1 MWGSPRAQG
10 PAPLSESE
18 KLLFS
23 GALRYD
29 KKWAVYEDPLLR
41 MSLWSMAKQFP
52 SMLATVCTVA
62 WRVDR
67 LALLVVFGA
76 NLAAGLMTAFGLVA
90 TNQVLVHLF
99 AEGPTADRLQQALP
113 ALVTTGAVSAV
124 SVGLGC
130 FSVRYAG
137 RLYPKIELE
146 YTARYYRGMAR
157 CEMAAL
163 ENKDVYRVLAAGRYG
178 TDSVKRMLR
187 YAVDILHDLVGFAA
201 SAVVLGF
208 LNPALVA
215 ALALIAVPRWLAAVA
230 VVRRAYASMHV
241 WLDHT
246 RAVETITY
254 PITRADVSAE
264 VRVHGAGKLLMDAH
278 ADMARTACREK
289 ERLAKAEATTE
300 LVGAASSGMARLVA
314 YGLLWWLLTTG
325 GMPLA
330 AAGTAVIAIRTSTGY
345 LAALVMQ
352 FNHMVEE
359 SMYLG
364 DLDEACALT
373 AEHAIP
379 AGGRPVPEGG
389 FDVVLD
395 RVTFRYPNAEE
406 ATLECVSL
414 TIPRG
419 KVVAL
424 VGENGSGKTTL
435 SNLVA
440 GLYLPTEGT
449 LSFGGVDVREAD
461 RDTVFDQIAVLSQ
474 EIAHWPMTV
483 RANIHIGRP
492 TVPRPDIQQR
502 AERAAAAADV
512 TGVVEDLADGW
523 DSIAVKGFE
532 RSVKLSGGQWQK
544 LATARAL
551 YRAAPLLIVDEPT
564 AALDPK
570 KEIEAFQSLRE
581 LTDDGTTVLMI
592 THRLAATATAD
603 LIHVLRKGRL
613 IESGTHADLMAIDGG
628 HYREM
633 YELQAA
639 QYTPVVPGPRKEPR
653 KGPREEETADAG

>member
-1 MWGSPRAQG
+1 MWGGPRARSE
-10 PAPLSESE
+10 APLSESE
-18 KLLFS
+18 RLLFS
-23 GALRYD
+23 GALRHD

-41 MSLWSMAKQFP
+41 MSLWSMARQFP
-52 SMLATVCTVA
+52 SMLATVCRVA
-62 WRVDR
+62 WGVDR
-67 LALLVVFGA
+67 AALLVVFGT

-99 AEGPTADRLQQALP
+99 AAGPTAERLREALP
-113 ALVTTGAVSAV
+113 ALLSAGAVAGV
-124 SVGLGC
+124 SVALGSW
-130 FSVRYAG
+130 SVMYAG
-137 RLYPKIELE
+137 RLYPKIELA

-163 ENKDVYRVLAAGRYG
+163 ENKDIYKVLAAGRYG

-187 YAVDILHDLVGFAA
+187 YAVDILHDVVGFAA
-201 SAVVLGF
+201 SALVLAL
-208 LNPALVA
+208 LNPLLVA

-230 VVRRAYASMHV
+230 VVRRTYASMHV

-246 RAVETITY
+246 RAVDTITY
-254 PITRADVSAE
+254 PITRVDVSAE

-278 ADMARTACREK
+278 ADMAATAAREK
-289 ERLAKAEATTE
+289 ARLARAEAGTE
-300 LVGAASSGMARLVA
+300 LAGSAASGLGRLCA
-314 YGLLWWLLTTG
+314 YGLLWLLLTSG

-330 AAGTAVIAIRTSTGY
+330 AAGTAVLAIRTSTGY
-345 LAALVMQ
+345 LAGLVMQ

-373 AEHAIP
+373 ARHAIP
-379 AGGRPVPEGG
+379 EGGRDVPRGG

-395 RVTFRYPNAEE
+395 RVSFRYPNTDKYA
-406 ATLECVSL
+406 LRDVSL
-414 TIPRG
+414 EIPRG

-435 SNLVA
+435 AGLVA
-440 GLYLPTEGT
+440 GLYLPTDGT
-449 LSFGGVDVREAD
+449 LAFGGVDVREAD
-461 RDTVFDQIAVLSQ
+461 RQQVFDQIAVLSQ

-483 RANIHIGRP
+483 RANIHIGRS
-492 TVPRPDIQQR
+492 TVPRRDIQRR
-502 AERAAAAADV
+502 AERAAAEADV
-512 TGVVEDLADGW
+512 LGVIEDLPHGW

-532 RSVKLSGGQWQK
+532 RGVKLSGGQWQK

-551 YRAAPLLIVDEPT
+551 YRDAPLLIVDEPT

-570 KEIEAFQSLRE
+570 KEIETFAALRE

-603 LIHVLRKGRL
+603 LIHVLRDGHL
-613 IESGTHADLMAIDGG
+613 IESGTHTELMSVEGG
-628 HYREM
+628 HYREL

-639 QYTPVVPGPRKEPR
+639 QYGNGSGTVPAPRKEQP
-653 KGPREEETADAG
+653 AGT